1 MSTAAKAAA
10 TLVLLREDPGGY
22 EIFMAERAAT
32 MAFAGGMMAFPGG
45 KVDDSDAAVSGDAAV
60 ATGFEGLD
68 PVDAAARVAAARETF
83 EEAGVPLSN
92 GPAVPDDVREA
103 WRKRI
108 VAHEVGFGDF
118 LRAVGH
124 RFDARTLTPYAHWCP
139 PENLDQRR
147 YDTRFYVAVMPPEET
162 ARHDGDESVE
172 SHWVTPAEAL
182 ERADRGETMLL
193 FPTRCNVERLAQH
206 PTVDA
211 LMAHI
216 AATPVRL
223 VQPSVAMK
231 DGEPWLTIPADA
243 GYPVTS
249 APLNGL
255 RRG

>member
-1 MSTAAKAAA
+1 MSTPAKPAA
-10 TLVLLREDPGGY
+10 TLVLLRDHPDGY
-22 EIFMAERAAT
+22 EIFMAQRAAT

-45 KVDDSDAAVSGDAAV
+45 KVDDSDATVPGDSAIAQ
-60 ATGFEGLD
+60 GFEGLD
-68 PVDAAARVAAARETF
+68 TVDAAARVAAVRETF
-83 EEAGVPLSN
+83 EEAGVLLSD
-92 GPAVPDDVREA
+92 GPAVADDVRDA

-108 VAHEVGFGDF
+108 VAHEAGFGDF
-118 LRAVGH
+118 LHAVGH
-124 RFDARTLTPYAHWCP
+124 RLDARVLTPYAHWCP

-147 YDTRFYVAVMPPEET
+147 YDTRFYVAVMPAAES
-162 ARHDGDESVE
+162 AGHDGGESVE
-172 SHWVTPAEAL
+172 SHWVTPAGAL
-182 ERADRGETMLL
+182 ARADRGETMLL

-206 PTVDA
+206 PTVPA

-216 AATPVRL
+216 AAHPVRMI
-223 VQPSVAMK
+223 QPSVAMK